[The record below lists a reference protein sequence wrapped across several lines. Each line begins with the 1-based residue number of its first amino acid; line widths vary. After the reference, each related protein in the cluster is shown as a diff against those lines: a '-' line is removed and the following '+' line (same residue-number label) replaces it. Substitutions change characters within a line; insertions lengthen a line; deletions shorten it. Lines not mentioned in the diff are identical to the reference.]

1 MKTPTL
7 LLLATAAFLQAETL
21 TTLDGK
27 TYTGVSVT
35 KTTPAAISISHS
47 SGISKIPFANLPSE
61 IQKKYGYDP
70 ARAAAFA
77 AEEIARHEEI
87 KKQAEERKQLQ
98 EQTAAAEA
106 QARNEAQAA
115 RQEAAKQ
122 AEKNRMEEGL
132 TTLDMVVS
140 DPVLGEPFKMKIE
153 LRVDS
158 WYGYGFYEN
167 AKDTHYS
174 FSVGGK
180 HSGFNLASGFLAR
193 EKGRPLREAIAA
205 NGGEVLAI
213 VTAIYLPHKYDNNPD
228 EFEILDYTIIEE

>member
-1 MKTPTL
+1 MKTPAL

-21 TTLDGK
+21 TTLDGI

-47 SGISKIPFANLPSE
+47 SGIARIPLANLPSE

-87 KKQAEERKQLQ
+87 KKQAEARQQQL

-106 QARNEAQAA
+106 QAREQAQAA

-122 AEKNRMEEGL
+122 AQKNRLAEG
-132 TTLDMVVS
+132 TTPISMVVS
-140 DPVLGEPFKMKIE
+140 DPVPDKPFKVKAFVN
-153 LRVDS
+153 VDS
-158 WYGYGFYEN
+158 YYGVGGYSDAQGS
-167 AKDTHYS
+167 HYV
-174 FSVGGK
+174 FSVAGGRE
-180 HSGFNLASGFLAR
+180 SGFQVARGFFTR
-193 EKGRPLREAIAA
+193 EKGKVLREAIAR
-205 NGGEVLAI
+205 NGREVIAI
-213 VTAIYLPHKYDNNPD
+213 VSGVYLRHRYGNSH
-228 EFEILDYTIIEE
+228 EFEILDYKIIE

>member
-21 TTLDGK
+21 ATLDGK

-47 SGISKIPFANLPSE
+47 SGIARIPFDNLSAE

-77 AEEIARHEEI
+77 AEEIARQEEI
-87 KKQAEERKQLQ
+87 KKQAEARQQQL

-106 QARNEAQAA
+106 QAREQAQAA
-115 RQEAAKQ
+115 RQEAANQ
-122 AEKNRMEEGL
+122 AEKNRLEEGL

-140 DPVLGEPFKMKIE
+140 DPTPAKPFKVKAK
-153 LRVDS
+153 VDPYS
-158 WYGYGFYEN
+158 FYGTDAYESAQN
-167 AKDTHYS
+167 THYA
-174 FSVGGK
+174 FSVAGGRE
-180 HSGFNLASGFLAR
+180 SGFMVGTGFLVR
-193 EKGRPLREAIAA
+193 EKGEALRDAIAK
-205 NGGEVLAI
+205 GGRVTAI
-213 VTAIYLPHKYDNNPD
+213 VTGVYLPERFDNPH
-228 EFEILDYTIIEE
+228 EFEILDFKIIE